1 VGGAYGPAGAL
12 VVLLTWVYYA
22 STIVLMGAELTH
34 GLSAAR
40 GEKARPEQ
48 QAEPSDA
55 QEMRSG

>member
-1 VGGAYGPAGAL
+1 
-12 VVLLTWVYYA
+12 
-22 STIVLMGAELTH
+22 MGAELTH